1 MAAFLPPTAPTHKTA
16 AVGHALR
23 LDTAPGARRVFLPL
37 PPLHGGRRVRRD
49 ARRRPVPPTVS
60 ATARASPSSP
70 PPPTSPVPDVGAEW
84 VTGARGLRVYV
95 HKWLPAG
102 GDDIIPAAVVL
113 VHHGGF
119 CHGGMYAKL
128 AEWLTRPA
136 APVPLAVVAFDAMSH
151 GRSERL
157 GGRFGY
163 YENMDDLTANVR
175 RVADTVVRREW
186 PTAPLF
192 VLGESAGG
200 TVLLSMAVE
209 AAAAAAP
216 ANGLGD
222 AVDRARTYGW
232 AGEDVRGMV
241 LLGPAVQ
248 LRSEFLPPAP
258 VVAVFKAV
266 ARFFPHLPLPGGEDD
281 LTGGASWDAAF
292 GDSAAAA
299 AVAADPL
306 VSNVQPRLGTA
317 MGMLS
322 AFDSLRAGLERVNV
336 PLLVLHGED
345 DVRVD
350 LDKSEELVRRAMT
363 RDKRLDVI
371 PGARHMLLL
380 DRPEVT
386 QDVLARIEAWV
397 GERI

>member
-1 MAAFLPPTAPTHKTA
+1 M
-16 AVGHALR
+16 
-23 LDTAPGARRVFLPL
+23 
-37 PPLHGGRRVRRD
+37 
-49 ARRRPVPPTVS
+49 
-60 ATARASPSSP
+60 
-70 PPPTSPVPDVGAEW
+70 
-84 VTGARGLRVYV
+84 TGVRGLRVYV
-95 HKWLPAG
+95 RKWLPAG
-102 GDDIIPAAVVL
+102 GDDVAPVAVVL

-119 CHGGMYAKL
+119 CHGGMYAGL

-163 YENMDDLTANVR
+163 YEGMDDLTANVR
-175 RVADTVVRREW
+175 RVADAVVRREW
-186 PTAPLF
+186 PSAPLF

-209 AAAAAAP
+209 QAATASAD
-216 ANGLGD
+216 GLGG
-222 AVDRARTYGW
+222 ADRGHTLGW

-248 LRSEFLPPAP
+248 LRSEYLPPAP
-258 VVAVFKAV
+258 VVAVLKAI

-281 LTGGASWDAAF
+281 LAGGASWDAAF
-292 GDSAAAA
+292 GDPAAAA

-306 VSNVQPRLGTA
+306 VSNVQPRLRTA
-317 MGMLS
+317 IGMLS
-322 AFDSLRAGLERVNV
+322 AFESLWAALEHVDV

-350 LDKSEELVRRAMT
+350 LDKSEALVRRAAT
-363 RDKRLDVI
+363 PDKRLDVL

-380 DRPEVT
+380 DRPEIT
-386 QDVLARIEAWV
+386 RDVLARIEAWV
-397 GERI
+397 GERV